1 MISNTTKLTR
11 ENFPINP
18 ERATLEGQNKYLGF
32 WFFLCGETVLFAC
45 LIGTYL
51 ALKNSY
57 STGLSSNELFEYPLI
72 LIATIFLLTSSLT
85 SALAVY
91 EMKRFKFV
99 NMQLWFFITV
109 LLGCSFLALEVYE
122 FIHYVDK
129 GFKFTTS
136 PFSSSFYTLVG
147 FHGAHVS
154 FGILWF
160 LTLMLRN
167 AKSGLSL
174 VNAPKYYLA
183 SLYWHFVD
191 VVWVFIFTVVYL
203 LGMVG

>member
-1 MISNTTKLTR
+1 MISNLPR
-11 ENFPINP
+11 INNITDP

-32 WFFLCGETVLFAC
+32 WFFICGETVLFAC

-57 STGLSSNELFEYPLI
+57 VNGLSSNELFEYPIVLA
-72 LIATIFLLTSSLT
+72 ATIILLSSSLT
-85 SALAVY
+85 SAVAIY
-91 EMKRFKFV
+91 EMKRSRFS
-99 NMQLWFFITV
+99 NMQFWLFITV
-109 LLGCSFLALEVYE
+109 LLGCSFLALEIYE
-122 FIHYVDK
+122 FTKYVDE
-129 GFKFTTS
+129 GLTFISS
-136 PFSSSFYTLVG
+136 PFASSFYTLVG
-147 FHGAHVS
+147 FHGAHVT
-154 FGILWF
+154 FGVCWF

-167 AKSGLSL
+167 AKVGLTLS
-174 VNAPKYYLA
+174 NAPKFYIS